1 MPQTVDAGDSV
12 HVCHGKGVKKYE
24 VQSVNGHESRLWQQH
39 VVCVSPAM
47 VEGISIDDGVEG

>member
-24 VQSVNGHESRLWQQH
+24 VQSVKGMRAVYGSSMWL
-39 VVCVSPAM
+39 A
-47 VEGISIDDGVEG
+47 